1 MSRTDRTLARAVP
14 APGASTVMR
23 GQNGEQGMEERKR
36 EKEKIRCRERESE
49 ERKEDKRAGEE
60 VREG

>member
-1 MSRTDRTLARAVP
+1 
-14 APGASTVMR
+14 MR